1 MQQFHT
7 LDVGN
12 RSVALYQLSVRDPS
26 QAFADLMTYTFPLSP
41 AAVRSE
47 PNALSTFSDTQGTSL
62 QSGVSRVVDTYGLA
76 PPIFTIEGTT
86 GWDRHSTDGYVLD
99 GLQSIILL
107 RNFIDTYIQ
116 LNQIQREAGNPKL
129 YALEFYD
136 YFTSQF
142 WQCEPI
148 GPQVIRQ
155 SNDRPQLSFYRFRL
169 AAICPVRLT
178 VANVEDALLHILNVP
193 ILQAVVSAA
202 ESVNTMLGTYGPAG
216 VTAGLA

>member
-116 LNQIQREAGNPKL
+116 LNQISAKPAIQNYTHLNFMIILRRSSGSANQSGHRSFVSPTIARNCHSIASGWRPS
-129 YALEFYD
+129 AL
-136 YFTSQF
+136 
-142 WQCEPI
+142 C
-148 GPQVIRQ
+148 G
-155 SNDRPQLSFYRFRL
+155 
-169 AAICPVRLT
+169 
-178 VANVEDALLHILNVP
+178 
-193 ILQAVVSAA
+193 
-202 ESVNTMLGTYGPAG
+202 
-216 VTAGLA
+216 